1 MAMSVITSWNSLN
14 PSISFP
20 IANSVRTSSTQIH
33 QNFDQNVQTFG
44 QNAFFKGTKQWAM
57 KRARFSNLRQGWVG
71 AVSAVVQSQ
80 QEAEEESVPL
90 RFAVSISTQ
99 LLRVLSFVSS
109 SVKEEE
115 LPPLKLEEP
124 AIENVNVLE
133 ALREDYKK
141 AYFLTG
147 DFTTALYAHDCIFAD
162 PTIQFTGRDKY
173 QRNLKLLVPF
183 FEEPSLTLF
192 SIEEEF
198 EDDTQLIKA
207 FWKLRT
213 YLQLPW
219 KPLIEVEGSTLYN
232 INANSKIVKH
242 VESWSISAK
251 EAVWQIFVPSNQAF
265 WRRKS

>member
-44 QNAFFKGTKQWAM
+44 QNAIFKGTKQWAM

-115 LPPLKLEEP
+115 LLPLKLEEP

-133 ALREDYKK
+133 ALQEDYKK

-147 DFTTALYAHDCIFAD
+147 DFTTALYADDCIFAD
-162 PTIQFTGRDKY
+162 PTIQFTGMHVGCSHMARHVAESNHLFCLVGSCSHIA
-173 QRNLKLLVPF
+173 RNVAVINHL
-183 FEEPSLTLF
+183 S
-192 SIEEEF
+192 
-198 EDDTQLIKA
+198 
-207 FWKLRT
+207 
-213 YLQLPW
+213 
-219 KPLIEVEGSTLYN
+219 KP
-232 INANSKIVKH
+232 
-242 VESWSISAK
+242 
-251 EAVWQIFVPSNQAF
+251 
-265 WRRKS
+265 